1 MFKSKILNVD
11 KNEWNKILDEEFNDF
26 NDVYYRYEYFEL
38 YAKHYNVE
46 LGAIFWEDKNIKIF
60 WTHLIRDI
68 SKIEQFKDF
77 EYYDLTTPYGYGGPL
92 IIKKIEDKEK
102 VSKSLKAF
110 FEDYGNCALRNNYVC
125 EFIRFYP
132 IFGNWKFFN
141 KIFNVE
147 YLNDVVIIDL
157 TKDLEEIWKNIK
169 KGHRYNIKKSV
180 EEGCIIEIISKPLIS
195 DIEDFVNLYYE
206 SMDKNKAPKK
216 YYFPMESIN
225 DHFNL
230 LNSVLIKV
238 KYKKGIIGASMFIF
252 WDKIIH
258 YHLSGAAYGFKGLYS
273 SDLILW
279 EAIKWAKENG
289 FKYLHLGG
297 GRGKN
302 DSLFEFKKGFSKEIL
317 PFYIGKKIFN
327 MEAYQKLLTLNP
339 TSIRPNDYFPAYR
352 QGLDEKI
359 V

>member
-1 MFKSKILNVD
+1 MNTITD
-11 KNEWNKILDEEFNDF
+11 RIEWNSLLKGEFSEYNDIYF
-26 NDVYYRYEYFEL
+26 RYEYFEL
-38 YAKHYNVE
+38 YKRHYGVE
-46 LGAIFWEDKNIKIF
+46 PEGIFWEDGNVKIF

-77 EYYDLTTPYGYGGPL
+77 KYYDLTTPYGYGGP
-92 IIKKIEDKEK
+92 IITKTEDKEEIN
-102 VSKSLKAF
+102 KSLKEF
-110 FEDYGNCALRNNYVC
+110 FEDYGNYALRNNYVC

-132 IFGNWKFFN
+132 IFENQNFFN
-141 KIFNVE
+141 RIFNVE
-147 YLNDVVIIDL
+147 YLNDVVMVDL
-157 TKDLEEIWKNIK
+157 SKDLEEIWKDIR
-169 KGHRYNIKKSV
+169 KGHKYNIKKSV
-180 EEGCIIEIISKPLIS
+180 KEGCKVKIISKPLIR
-195 DIEDFVNLYYE
+195 DIEDFVGLYYE
-206 SMDKNKAPKK
+206 TMDKNKASKK
-216 YYFPMESIN
+216 YYFSMEFIN

-230 LNSVLIKV
+230 LNAMLIEV
-238 KYKKGIIGASMFIF
+238 KNKNRVIGTSMFIYG
-252 WDKIIH
+252 DKINH
-258 YHLSGAAYGFKGLYS
+258 YYLSGAAYGFKSLYP

-279 EAIKWAKENG
+279 GAIKWAKENG

-339 TSIRPNDYFPAYR
+339 TSIRPNNYFPAYR
-352 QGLDEKI
+352 KGCDEKI